1 MKSRVRL
8 AVVAFLWVLAIPL
21 GRTQGPAA
29 ERNFPQSKPVIE
41 AAVHQLQASASGRLP
56 VLDGFA
62 IPGEQPLDR
71 FQRGYYQCSIQ
82 VTATPTGAS
91 RVRVSAKIT
100 AWYNAPEAA
109 KSGYQ
114 ILPSNGRLESDLLD
128 RLTDVL
134 AAKAS
139 SPAASSPTNAP
150 AVVKTMP
157 AATSGSSASTLGLPS
172 APSFKGSTF
181 PGTEKSTPVAS
192 TPPPR
197 SGAADRHSEDMDK
210 EAKNLEEILRNQS
223 HPDNLVAVRKSGTPV
238 LLSPSEGAKVLF
250 LADAEDEFE
259 ILDSNESWVHVRISG
274 LSRAWI
280 RRSNLEMP
288 GSSLEDQP
296 GEAAPAPPET
306 APAPAPAA
314 ANKAPFQIENE
325 QTASFP
331 GDWEPLRGKI
341 VRVVSV
347 QKTAGST
354 ADTGSQAKLIFAKGL
369 FDQEYADLTQ
379 ALSTAAGIV
388 VVFDSADGGMMATTV
403 QVLREWKAGKL
414 SDEGLWRRCYFDPP
428 ELFHE
433 AAGQ

>member
-8 AVVAFLWVLAIPL
+8 TVVALLWVLAMPL
-21 GRTQGPAA
+21 GRTQSPAA
-29 ERNFPQSKPVIE
+29 ERNFTQSKPVIE

-71 FQRGYYQCSIQ
+71 FQKGYYQCTIQ
-82 VTATPTGAS
+82 VTSTPSGGS

-114 ILPSNGRLESDLLD
+114 ILLSNGRLESDLLD
-128 RLTDVL
+128 RLTDAL
-134 AAKAS
+134 AARAS

-150 AVVKTMP
+150 AVVKSTP
-157 AATSGSSASTLGLPS
+157 AAASASSASTLGLPS

-181 PGTEKSTPVAS
+181 PGTEKSAPLAS

-197 SGAADRHSEDMDK
+197 SGVADRHSEDLDK

-288 GSSLEDQP
+288 GSPPEDQP
-296 GEAAPAPPET
+296 AEAAPAPPET
-306 APAPAPAA
+306 PPVAPAA
-314 ANKAPFQIENE
+314 ADRAPFQIENE

-354 ADTGSQAKLIFAKGL
+354 AYTGSQAKLTFAKGL
-369 FDQEYADLTQ
+369 FDKEYAELTQ

-388 VVFDSADGGMMATTV
+388 VIFDSADGGMMATTV
-403 QVLREWKAGKL
+403 TVLREWKVGKL

-428 ELFHE
+428 EMFHDN
-433 AAGQ
+433 AGQ

>member
-8 AVVAFLWVLAIPL
+8 AVVAFLWVLAMPL

-29 ERNFPQSKPVIE
+29 ERNFTQSKPVIE

-71 FQRGYYQCSIQ
+71 FQRGYYQCTIQ
-82 VTATPTGAS
+82 VTSTPSGGS

-100 AWYNAPEAA
+100 AWYKAPEAA

-128 RLTDVL
+128 RLADAL

-139 SPAASSPTNAP
+139 SPASPTNAP
-150 AVVKTMP
+150 SVVKSTP
-157 AATSGSSASTLGLPS
+157 AAASSSSASTLGLPS

-181 PGTEKSTPVAS
+181 PGTEKSAPLAS

-197 SGAADRHSEDMDK
+197 SGVADRHSEDLDK

-238 LLSPSEGAKVLF
+238 LLSPSEGAKDLF
-250 LADAEDEFE
+250 LDDAEDEFE

-288 GSSLEDQP
+288 GSSEAEDTP
-296 GEAAPAPPET
+296 TGAPT
-306 APAPAPAA
+306 APAGVG
-314 ANKAPFQIENE
+314 NNAPFQVENE

-341 VRVVSV
+341 VRIVSV
-347 QKTAGST
+347 QKAPNST
-354 ADTGSQAKLIFAKGL
+354 TESSPQGNLAFVKGL
-369 FDQEYADLTQ
+369 FDKEYLDLART
-379 ALSTAAGIV
+379 SSNAAGIV
-388 VVFDSADGGMMATTV
+388 LIFDFAEGGMVAATLP
-403 QVLREWKAGKL
+403 VLKEWKAGTL
-414 SDEGLWRRCYFDPP
+414 SDEAMWRRCYFDPP
-428 ELFHE
+428 EMFH